1 MATNKNTSYRVHVQD
16 TTEAEVSSV
25 NIENGAMMRTDS
37 ALYMG
42 HNGENV
48 IVYPQTQNL
57 GTTQNLGWARY
68 QDTQYTG
75 ASDATKVILSDG
87 VTVTLPN
94 NAGATTKSNASLSFY
109 NNETQKLNVENVN
122 DVYII
127 TVEFKA
133 SASNTQNTHLDLSV
147 ENGGVIENLEMVIP
161 FYKGNNTTQQEHT
174 MIQYY
179 ATSSFV
185 SDGAT
190 LKIKSHGGAA
200 KIWDIQYF
208 IQRTQNAGL

>member
-1 MATNKNTSYRVHVQD
+1 MAKNTAYRVHVEDVTQS
-16 TTEAEVSSV
+16 VVNNV
-25 NIENGAMMRTDS
+25 NIEDGAMLRTDG

-42 HNGENV
+42 HNGRNV
-48 IVYPQTQNL
+48 IVYPQGGSKT
-57 GTTQNLGWARY
+57 LGWARY

-94 NAGATTKSNASLSFY
+94 NAGTTTKSNASLSFY

-133 SASNTQNTHLDLSV
+133 SASNTQQTHLDLSV

-161 FYKGNNTTQQEHT
+161 FYKGNDTTQQEHK

-190 LKIKSHGGAA
+190 LKIKSHGGGA

-208 IQRTQNAGL
+208 IQRTQNAG

>member
-1 MATNKNTSYRVHVQD
+1 MAKNTAYRVHVED
-16 TTEAEVSSV
+16 VSQSVVDNV
-25 NIENGAMMRTDS
+25 NIEDGAMLRTDD

-42 HNGENV
+42 HNGRNV
-48 IVYPQTQNL
+48 IVYPQ
-57 GTTQNLGWARY
+57 GGSKILGWARY

-94 NAGATTKSNASLSFY
+94 NAGTTTKSNASLSFY

-133 SASNTQNTHLDLSV
+133 SASNTQQTHLDLSV
-147 ENGGVIENLEMVIP
+147 EDGGVIENLEMVIP
-161 FYKGNNTTQQEHT
+161 FYKGNNTTQQEHK

-208 IQRTQNAGL
+208 IQRTQYGE

>member
-1 MATNKNTSYRVHVQD
+1 MEKNTAYRVHVED
-16 TTEAEVSSV
+16 VSQSVVDNV
-25 NIENGAMMRTDS
+25 NIENGAMLRTDD

-42 HNGENV
+42 HNGQNV
-48 IVYPQTQNL
+48 IVYPQTVNDSI
-57 GTTQNLGWARY
+57 GLGWARY

-75 ASDATKVILSDG
+75 VNDATKVILSDG
-87 VTVTLPN
+87 VKVTLPN
-94 NAGATTKSNASLSFY
+94 NGGTTTKSNASLSFY
-109 NNETQKLNVENVN
+109 DNSTQKLNVENIN

-133 SASNTQNTHLDLSV
+133 SASNTQQTHLDLTV
-147 ENGGVIENLEMVIP
+147 ENGGIIENLEMVIP
-161 FYKGNNTTQQEHT
+161 FYKGNDTTQQEHK

-208 IQRTQNAGL
+208 IQRTQNGG

>member
-1 MATNKNTSYRVHVQD
+1 MSKNTAYRVHVEDVEQ
-16 TTEAEVSSV
+16 SV
-25 NIENGAMMRTDS
+25 VDNVNVENGAMIRTDD

-42 HNGENV
+42 HNGQNV
-48 IVYPQTQNL
+48 IVYPQT
-57 GTTQNLGWARY
+57 GAVNLGWCRY

-75 ASDATKVILSDG
+75 VNDATKVILSDG
-87 VTVTLPN
+87 VKVTIPN
-94 NAGATTKSNASLSFY
+94 NAGTTTKSNASLNFY
-109 NNETQKLNVENVN
+109 DNSTQKLNVENIN
-122 DVYII
+122 DFYII

-133 SASNTQNTHLDLSV
+133 SASNTQQTHLDLSV

-161 FYKGNNTTQQEHT
+161 FYKGNNTTQQEHK

-185 SDGAT
+185 SEGAS
-190 LKIKSHGGAA
+190 LEIKSHGGAA

>member
-1 MATNKNTSYRVHVQD
+1 MAKNTAYRVHVEDVNQ
-16 TTEAEVSSV
+16 TVVNNV
-25 NIENGAMMRTDS
+25 NIENGAMLHTTD

-42 HNGENV
+42 HNGQNV
-48 IVYPQTQNL
+48 VVYPQ
-57 GTTQNLGWARY
+57 GGSTTLGWARY

-75 ASDATKVILSDG
+75 ISDATKVILSDG
-87 VTVTLPN
+87 VKVTIPN
-94 NAGATTKSNASLSFY
+94 NAGTTTKSNASLSFY
-109 NNETQKLNVENVN
+109 DNSTQKLNVENVN

-133 SASNTQNTHLDLSV
+133 SASNTQQTHLDLTV
-147 ENGGVIENLEMVIP
+147 ENGGIIENLEMVIP
-161 FYKGNNTTQQEHT
+161 FYKGNDTTQQEHK

-185 SDGAT
+185 SDGAS
-190 LKIKSHGGAA
+190 LEIKSHGGAA

-208 IQRTQNAGL
+208 IQRTQNGG

>member
-1 MATNKNTSYRVHVQD
+1 MAKNTAYRVHVEDVTQSVVD
-16 TTEAEVSSV
+16 NV
-25 NIENGAMMRTDS
+25 NIEDGAMLRTDD

-42 HNGENV
+42 HNGRNV
-48 IVYPQTQNL
+48 IVYPQGGSKT
-57 GTTQNLGWARY
+57 LGWARY

-94 NAGATTKSNASLSFY
+94 NAGTTTKSNASLSFY

-133 SASNTQNTHLDLSV
+133 SASNTQQTHLDLSV

-161 FYKGNNTTQQEHT
+161 FYKGNDTTQQEHK

-190 LKIKSHGGAA
+190 LKIKSHGGGA

-208 IQRTQNAGL
+208 IQRTQNAG

>member
-1 MATNKNTSYRVHVQD
+1 MPSTKNTSYKVHVNHTNQ
-16 TTEAEVSSV
+16 AEVDSV
-25 NIENGAMMRTDS
+25 NIEDGAMLHTTD

-42 HNGENV
+42 HNGEQV
-48 IVYPQTQNL
+48 IVYPQGGS
-57 GTTQNLGWARY
+57 GTLGWARY

-75 ASDATKVILSDG
+75 VSDATKVILSDG
-87 VTVTLPN
+87 VTVTIPN
-94 NAGATTKSNASLSFY
+94 NAGTTTKSDASLSFY
-109 NNETQKLNVENVN
+109 DNSTQKLNVQNVN

-133 SASNTQNTHLDLSV
+133 SASNTQHTHLDLSI

-161 FYKGNNTTQQEHT
+161 FYKGNNTTQQEHK
-174 MIQYY
+174 MMQYY

-208 IQRTQNAGL
+208 IQRTQNGSLS

>member
-1 MATNKNTSYRVHVQD
+1 MAAKNTSYRVHVQD
-16 TTEAEVSSV
+16 TTEAVVSDV
-25 NIENGAMMRTDS
+25 NIENGAMLRTDS

-48 IVYPQTQNL
+48 IVYPQGGS
-57 GTTQNLGWARY
+57 GTLGWARY

-87 VTVTLPN
+87 VTVTIPN
-94 NAGATTKSNASLSFY
+94 NAGTTTKSNASLSFY
-109 NNETQKLNVENVN
+109 DNSTQKLNVENVN

-133 SASNTQNTHLDLSV
+133 SAHNTQNTHLDLSI

-161 FYKGNNTTQQEHT
+161 FYKGNNTTQQEHKV
-174 MIQYY
+174 MQYY

-190 LKIKSHGGAA
+190 LKIKSHGGSA

-208 IQRTQNAGL
+208 IQRTQNGSLS

>member
-1 MATNKNTSYRVHVQD
+1 MAKNTAYRVHVED
-16 TTEAEVSSV
+16 VSQSVVDNV
-25 NIENGAMMRTDS
+25 NIEDGAMLRTDEY
-37 ALYMG
+37 LYMG
-42 HNGENV
+42 HNNQNV
-48 IVYPQTQNL
+48 IVYPQGGSKT
-57 GTTQNLGWARY
+57 LGWARY

-94 NAGATTKSNASLSFY
+94 NAGTTTKSNASLSFY
-109 NNETQKLNVENVN
+109 DNSTQKLNVENVN

-133 SASNTQNTHLDLSV
+133 SASNAQQTHLDLIV
-147 ENGGVIENLEMVIP
+147 ENGGVIENLEMVIS
-161 FYKGNNTTQQEHT
+161 FYKGNDTTQQEHK

-190 LKIKSHGGAA
+190 LKIKSHGGGA

-208 IQRTQNAGL
+208 IQRTQNGG

>member
-1 MATNKNTSYRVHVQD
+1 MATKNTSYRVHVQD
-16 TTEAEVSSV
+16 TTEAVVSSV
-25 NIENGAMMRTDS
+25 NIENGAMMRTDN

-48 IVYPQTQNL
+48 IVYPQGGSKT
-57 GTTQNLGWARY
+57 LGWARY

-94 NAGATTKSNASLSFY
+94 NAGTTTKSNASLSFY

-133 SASNTQNTHLDLSV
+133 SASNAQQTHLDLSV

-161 FYKGNNTTQQEHT
+161 FYKGNDTTQQEHK
-174 MIQYY
+174 MMQYY
-179 ATSSFV
+179 STSSFV

-208 IQRTQNAGL
+208 IQRTQNGSLY

>member
-1 MATNKNTSYRVHVQD
+1 MAKNTAYRVHVED
-16 TTEAEVSSV
+16 VSQSVVDNV
-25 NIENGAMMRTDS
+25 NIEDGAMLRTDEY
-37 ALYMG
+37 LYMG
-42 HNGENV
+42 HNNQNV
-48 IVYPQTQNL
+48 IVYPQGGSKT
-57 GTTQNLGWARY
+57 LGWARY

-94 NAGATTKSNASLSFY
+94 NAGTTTKSNASLSFY
-109 NNETQKLNVENVN
+109 DNSTQKLNVENVN

-133 SASNTQNTHLDLSV
+133 SASNAQQTHLDLSV
-147 ENGGVIENLEMVIP
+147 ENGGLIENLEMVIP
-161 FYKGNNTTQQEHT
+161 FYKGNNTTQQEHK

-208 IQRTQNAGL
+208 IQRTQNADFS

>member
-1 MATNKNTSYRVHVQD
+1 MAKNTAYRVHVED
-16 TTEAEVSSV
+16 VSQSVVDNV
-25 NIENGAMMRTDS
+25 NIENGAMLRTDD

-42 HNGENV
+42 HNGRNV
-48 IVYPQTQNL
+48 IVYPQGGSKT
-57 GTTQNLGWARY
+57 LGWARY

-94 NAGATTKSNASLSFY
+94 NAGTTTKSNASLSFY

-161 FYKGNNTTQQEHT
+161 FYKGNNTTQQEHS

-208 IQRTQNAGL
+208 LQRTQNGGL